1 MKNNKIS
8 LKRLV
13 GAATVAGALLASP
26 TATRAAQ
33 PSVMQD
39 DGAYV
44 RIVGNPADGTVKFQ
58 FGWGTSTPASNAAGY
73 WVGVYDVTN
82 SHYIWVIET
91 NAVELPDVFFRNVK
105 PTSEL
110 PNGEYKINLF
120 VRGSYSPVSN
130 LAEIEFPF
138 EVTNS
143 NS

>member
-1 MKNNKIS
+1 MKNNRIS

-26 TATRAAQ
+26 TATHAAQ

-44 RIVGNPADGTVKFQ
+44 RLVGNPADGTVKFQ
-58 FGWGTSTPASNAAGY
+58 FGWGASTPASNAVGY

-91 NAVELPDVFFRNVK
+91 EMIDLPEQYFRNGK
-105 PTSEL
+105 PTVDL

-120 VRGSYSPVSN
+120 VRGSYTPVSN

-143 NS
+143 TS